1 MIGIRYEP
9 CLLGFD
15 RRLLSLKTPYEC
27 SCQVEQSS
35 LLFGLTEALLL
46 LFSNINKTFTSTAK
60 ITDDDVT
67 KPTEQRPFLT
77 A

>member
-1 MIGIRYEP
+1 MIGIRYGP

>member
-15 RRLLSLKTPYEC
+15 RRLLNLKMPYEY
-27 SCQVEQSS
+27 SCLVEQFS

-60 ITDDDVT
+60 ITDDEVT